1 MKFDK
6 DDKFIKIGIVAF
18 CTIFALFIACNL
30 VGQIPGF
37 MLTVL
42 DFLDM
47 VLDIL
52 SPVIIAFVITYLLL
66 IPTRAIE
73 NFLLSRKYFAI
84 KNRSICRGIGLIIS
98 YITVFAIIIATL
110 IGIYYMIGGQLSKN
124 TTINNI
130 YNTISSYFKDET
142 ISAESLQQQ
151 LTKLNLPFA
160 DIISPKLGEIAA
172 VRSDRQH
179 CFLLIWFRDFSGRK
193 PL

>member
-84 KNRSICRGIGLIIS
+84 KNRSICRGIG
-98 YITVFAIIIATL
+98 
-110 IGIYYMIGGQLSKN
+110 YYYRN
-124 TTINNI
+124 TDRNLLYDRRPAFQKY
-130 YNTISSYFKDET
+130 YNK
-142 ISAESLQQQ
+142 
-151 LTKLNLPFA
+151 
-160 DIISPKLGEIAA
+160 
-172 VRSDRQH
+172 
-179 CFLLIWFRDFSGRK
+179 
-193 PL
+193 